1 LAEYVIGHL
10 DPPDQK
16 RRALLTPRR
25 GYWLG
30 WCHGHGQAAASSG
43 EPARQTRFQAQE
55 KYLAGPLQ
63 RGGRVRSTAA
73 RRAAH
78 AVASRIPIPFFRL
91 TATAGI
97 SGGGTRAVHSG
108 ARAQYLN
115 VLCAWLQG
123 EAVCEQQNI

>member
-1 LAEYVIGHL
+1 MHVVGHL
-10 DPPDQK
+10 DPPEQK

-25 GYWLG
+25 GWVG
-30 WCHGHGQAAASSG
+30 GIGTGQQAAAKATSM
-43 EPARQTRFQAQE
+43 PKVPKRQE

-108 ARAQYLN
+108 ALAQYLN